1 MNVRLTALRPRLAR
15 AFGDLPIP
23 QAEVRRMSPADEA
36 RGRGGYREP
45 PTYYVD
51 LKAIRERPAWT
62 LTSVAFHETIPGHAL
77 QAALQDPKGD
87 PQKLREG
94 AAFSE
99 AWAIYAEQLAYDLGA
114 YAGDPLGE
122 IGYLHWRLFRMG
134 RVVADTGLGALAW
147 SDAQAVSALRDLQ
160 GRSIAFVTIE
170 ADVARMRASLGI
182 YAAQGLGALEIAR
195 LRPLRPAGWPQFH
208 RAILADG
215 PWPCAT
221 LAVTAGRKGS
231 GR

>member
-1 MNVRLTALRPRLAR
+1 
-15 AFGDLPIP
+15 
-23 QAEVRRMSPADEA
+23 
-36 RGRGGYREP
+36 
-45 PTYYVD
+45 
-51 LKAIRERPAWT
+51 
-62 LTSVAFHETIPGHAL
+62 
-77 QAALQDPKGD
+77 
-87 PQKLREG
+87 
-94 AAFSE
+94 
-99 AWAIYAEQLAYDLGA
+99 
-114 YAGDPLGE
+114 
-122 IGYLHWRLFRMG
+122 MG